1 MEHHKKLLN
10 SILSNKMDRVNVV
23 SSLIKFGIPFQ
34 EDAQYVVLKLK
45 LKYSLLSN
53 MITYLKSTDCQEEVI
68 FYERMMKETINLL
81 KFLKEKIMP
90 EKIRCSLIGC
100 LFKTKRHLDYLRH
113 LERIY
118 PK

>member
-10 SILSNKMDRVNVV
+10 SILSNKLDRVNVV

-68 FYERMMKETINLL
+68 FYERKTINLL
-81 KFLKEKIMP
+81 K
-90 EKIRCSLIGC
+90 IR
-100 LFKTKRHLDYLRH
+100 
-113 LERIY
+113 ENNA
-118 PK
+118 

>member
-10 SILSNKMDRVNVV
+10 SILSNKLDRVNVV

-53 MITYLKSTDCQEEVI
+53 MITYLKSTDCQEEV
-68 FYERMMKETINLL
+68 FSMNE
-81 KFLKEKIMP
+81 
-90 EKIRCSLIGC
+90 
-100 LFKTKRHLDYLRH
+100 
-113 LERIY
+113 
-118 PK
+118 